1 MNGPDSYL
9 QLEYPFRVE
18 PDPEGGF
25 VASIPDLPGC
35 YASGM
40 TKLEAVDRLEES
52 RVAWLESYHAM
63 HGEAPEPGNAIP
75 LSGRILLRLPKYLHR
90 KLYYAAKEEGV
101 SLNQYLVALLAGG
114 AAGAELARAGSPTLR
129 LGPAGSRRRAGNE
142 HGSVS
147 AAISTGN
154 AGKTGA
160 LRKYGERR
168 AGGLRIS
175 EKAGK
180 SRKESRRRKS
190 ISGRRHLS

>member
-1 MNGPDSYL
+1 VQQVVPQIGKQPDQGVALGLVGNGCGL
-9 QLEYPFRVE
+9 QLVRMQAPVLCGL
-18 PDPEGGF
+18 GGLCGWL
-25 VASIPDLPGC
+25 VLYD
-35 YASGM
+35 
-40 TKLEAVDRLEES
+40 S
-52 RVAWLESYHAM
+52 RM
-63 HGEAPEPGNAIP
+63 
-75 LSGRILLRLPKYLHR
+75 
-90 KLYYAAKEEGV
+90 
-101 SLNQYLVALLAGG
+101 VALLAGG
-114 AAGAELARAGSPTLR
+114 AAGAELARAGSRSLR
-129 LGPAGSRRRAGNE
+129 LGAAGSRRRAGNE
-142 HGSVS
+142 HGAVS